1 MRRAAPPTSPRGI
14 AADAIQRQHGYTVI
28 VDNKT
33 GAGGFIALKAVAQSA
48 PDGYTVGIGIMGQLA
63 VGPVVPGSQ
72 IPLDLDK
79 ELVPIC
85 NLVGVPM
92 ALIVRM
98 DAPFKTIPELIAYA
112 KANPGKVSY
121 ASTGLGSTNQ
131 LGAEFLA
138 AEAGGLKMIHVPY
151 RGGAPA
157 IADVAAGNVDLFFA
171 NVSEIMGMVR
181 GGKVRVLA
189 LAASQAVA
197 AGAGAAAAH
206 QGHSGARHQQLVR
219 PGRAGRPAGRHQG
232 IARQA
237 VPRCDGRSLEQAE
250 TLDKQGLEPLGQG
263 PGGVR
268 RLHREGP
275 RTLGEGGEAG
285 QYQSGMST
293 AAPLSLGI
301 DIGGTF
307 TDLVIH
313 DPRDGRAVIWKEST
327 TPDDPARGAL
337 EGTRRCWRR
346 RARSPS
352 RSAASSMPRRSS
364 PTR

>member
-1 MRRAAPPTSPRGI
+1 MGARQPIKILVGYAPGGTADI
-14 AADAIQRQHGYTVI
+14 AARIAAETIQRQHGYTVI

-98 DAPFKTIPELIAYA
+98 DAPFKTIPELVAYA

-131 LGAEFLA
+131 LGAELLA

-157 IADVAAGNVDLFFA
+157 IADVASGNVDIFFA
-171 NVSEIMGMVR
+171 NVSEIMSMAR

-189 LAASQAVA
+189 LAAKKPSPLAPELPLLTKDIPALDINNWFGLVGPAGLPDDIKASLAKMFLA
-197 AGAGAAAAH
+197 AMADPKKYRN
-206 QGHSGARHQQLVR
+206 AREAR
-219 PGRAGRPAGRHQG
+219 PGA
-232 IARQA
+232 
-237 VPRCDGRSLEQAE
+237 PRSR
-250 TLDKQGLEPLGQG
+250 
-263 PGGVR
+263 PGGIRCVY
-268 RLHREGP
+268 REGP

-285 QYQSGMST
+285 QYQGRMINNNHTLRSIAQRCVSKGR
-293 AAPLSLGI
+293 
-301 DIGGTF
+301 
-307 TDLVIH
+307 
-313 DPRDGRAVIWKEST
+313 DPH
-327 TPDDPARGAL
+327 GA
-337 EGTRRCWRR
+337 C
-346 RARSPS
+346 SPS
-352 RSAASSMPRRSS
+352 QRGGLLRAIETALRASSGRGRP
-364 PTR
+364 